1 VNSRAFFLGLLF
13 AGLTAL
19 GAGADAPSAAKPVV
33 YVIPIRGMIEPAL
46 VYVIRRGVAEAE
58 RVKAAAVVFEMDTP
72 GGRTDSAQEIVQ
84 IIQALQYLTVPTY
97 TFVERN
103 ALSAGAH
110 VALATQ
116 QIYMAPGSSIG
127 AATPMLVSPTGGV
140 VTLPDDI
147 REKQAS
153 AYASMIRAAAQ
164 LGGHDPELAE
174 AMVRREKEI
183 RIGDQVVSRAGELLT
198 LTNEEAARVYEGR
211 DRPLLSSG
219 TVRDLPEMLERIGF
233 ADAQVRRLEVT
244 SSERLARF
252 VAALAPLFL
261 IAGALGLYIE
271 FRTPGFGLPGILGIL
286 CLAVFFWGHHI
297 AGLAGAEELLLFAVG
312 LALLLVEVFV
322 LPGFG
327 VVGVT
332 GILLMVASLLLSMTH
347 RPPAG
352 PWWPSWG
359 AFALPLRN
367 LLLAIAGTAVGG
379 ALLGRLLPHTPLFR
393 RLALTAATARREGFA
408 AAPDRP
414 ELVGR
419 EGTALSPLRPAGV
432 ARFGEDR
439 LDVVSEGGFIESG
452 ARVRIVRVEG
462 SRLIVAPAAL
472 PGESRT

>member
-1 VNSRAFFLGLLF
+1 MKPSGFIALLLLAAFAAARAP
-13 AGLTAL
+13 
-19 GAGADAPSAAKPVV
+19 ADAPPAARPVV

-46 VYVIRRGVAEAE
+46 VYVIRRGVSEAE

-84 IIQALQYLTVPTY
+84 IIQTLRYLTVPTY

-110 VALATQ
+110 VAFATQ
-116 QIYMAPGSSIG
+116 QIFMAPGSSIG

-140 VTLPDDI
+140 VELPDDV

-174 AMVRREKEI
+174 AMVRREKEVK
-183 RIGDQVVSRAGELLT
+183 IGDQVISRAGELLT
-198 LTNEEAARVYEGR
+198 LTNDEAARVYEGR

-219 TVRDLPEMLERIGF
+219 TVRDLPEMLERIGL
-233 ADAQVRRLEVT
+233 ADAEVRRLEV
-244 SSERLARF
+244 SSAERLARF

-261 IAGALGLYIE
+261 IAGGLGLYLE
-271 FRTPGFGLPGILGIL
+271 FRTPGFGLPGILGIV
-286 CLAVFFWGHHI
+286 CLSIFFWGHHI
-297 AGLAGAEELLLFAVG
+297 AGLAGAEELVLFG
-312 LALLLVEVFV
+312 IGLLLLLIEVFV

-327 VVGVT
+327 VVGGT
-332 GILLMVASLLLSMTH
+332 GILLMIASLLLSMTH

-359 AFALPLRN
+359 AFVLPLRN
-367 LLLAIAGTAVGG
+367 LSLAIAGTALGG

-393 RLALTAATARREGFA
+393 RLALTASTARRDGYA

-414 ELVGR
+414 DLVGR
-419 EGTALSPLRPAGV
+419 EGVAATPLRPAGT
-432 ARFGEDR
+432 AQFDGER
-439 LDVVSEGGFIESG
+439 LDVITEGEFIESG
-452 ARVRIVRVEG
+452 ARVRIVKVEG
-462 SRLIVAPAAL
+462 SRRIVAPA
-472 PGESRT
+472 GSRKDSRT